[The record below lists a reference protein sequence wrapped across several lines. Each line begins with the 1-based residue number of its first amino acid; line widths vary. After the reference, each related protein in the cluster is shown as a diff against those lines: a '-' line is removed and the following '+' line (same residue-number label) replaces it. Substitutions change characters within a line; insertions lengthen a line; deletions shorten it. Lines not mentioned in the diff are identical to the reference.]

1 MHFYKTLL
9 HVSGISIVEI
19 LFYFYYI
26 GPLETDIFTKEFKS
40 LINSMNSDFSNNEN
54 FLSFQEIYKEHYQYN
69 ETAEKILIEKQ
80 NKSLEEMEL
89 SVNDAIYENEEY
101 NHNLLIQ
108 AVIYWICFNVLIILI
123 YLLENNIDFILRKN
137 TKDSS
142 TSTGSMDI
150 SISNIELLRLNKRR
164 SSSIDEED
172 LTYIENINN
181 NNNKNL
187 ICTTNNTNNNNNNN
201 NVKKTILQKCIQNLA
216 LASTL
221 LGFQYVFINYI
232 VLKYHILTIDELK
245 YMLYKQIYPIF
256 NNILFPPTN

>member
-26 GPLETDIFTKEFKS
+26 GPLETEIFTKEFKS
-40 LINSMNSDFSNNEN
+40 LINSMNSDFSNNEM

-69 ETAEKILIEKQ
+69 ETVEKILIEKQ
-80 NKSLEEMEL
+80 NNSLEEMKS
-89 SVNDAIYENEEY
+89 SVNNAIHENEEY

-108 AVIYWICFNVLIILI
+108 AIIYWICFNILIIFVYLI
-123 YLLENNIDFILRKN
+123 ENNIAFIMRKN

-172 LTYIENINN
+172 LTYIENNTSNN
-181 NNNKNL
+181 V
-187 ICTTNNTNNNNNNN
+187 ICSTNNNNI
-201 NVKKTILQKCIQNLA
+201 KKTNFQKCIQYLA
-216 LASTL
+216 LASSL
-221 LGFQYVFINYI
+221 LGFQYVFITYI
-232 VLKYHILTIDELK
+232 VLKYHILTIEELK